1 MYGIWYSTKPAIC
14 GMLTSMSENCMRKTR
29 SAGFD
34 EILQDNC
41 PGINTTGR
49 DETYQIPSDADAF
62 LPDPSFLKRCHSR
75 ATPRQSF
82 APYPVISMYG
92 MIRR

>member
-34 EILQDNC
+34 EILLKKV
-41 PGINTTGR
+41 PFTGHPTAELRSLTR
-49 DETYQIPSDADAF
+49 DKHGRHDQTIRGAGVRLEGLIYVYEI
-62 LPDPSFLKRCHSR
+62 LHRKREC
-75 ATPRQSF
+75 
-82 APYPVISMYG
+82 
-92 MIRR
+92 

>member
-34 EILQDNC
+34 ETIRGAGVRLEGLIYVYEILH
-41 PGINTTGR
+41 R
-49 DETYQIPSDADAF
+49 
-62 LPDPSFLKRCHSR
+62 KRE
-75 ATPRQSF
+75 
-82 APYPVISMYG
+82 Y
-92 MIRR
+92 